1 MLASLFGSLVQS
13 EISALILIPILTI
26 SLSVEVCGKSA
37 PVEPDTDEDFDLE
50 APVEAA
56 DTEAD
61 AGAEAGAQAEAP
73 PVLAASCGSS
83 PGPGGPVRPPRK
95 YPCYFCLSTPGY

>member
-1 MLASLFGSLVQS
+1 MLAPLLGSLV
-13 EISALILIPILTI
+13 EGKISALILIPILTI

-37 PVEPDTDEDFDLE
+37 PVGLDTNEDLE

-73 PVLAASCGSS
+73 PVPAASCGSS
-83 PGPGGPVRPPRK
+83 PGPRGASP
-95 YPCYFCLSTPGY
+95 STP